1 MINQD
6 SPWKLPPSPQSSP
19 KECGSASQ
27 WKSSTS
33 SGTEIW
39 ENTVRHKSKGP
50 TPTPANMSSG
60 QPWGHHTPSTHIGG
74 TWGEEEDPSNH
85 WTGVPHVNN
94 ANNWSGNVSNNN
106 NNTNN
111 GNNNN
116 NNNPNNMQWNQT
128 SDIKPNPENNSR
140 HNSETRHNSE
150 IRHNSETRHNPE
162 NRPKVNQSAGW
173 SEYTNGSLNY
183 SFNVLKI
190 RNKTKYILN
199 FRTK

>member
-1 MINQD
+1 MITDQVINQD

-50 TPTPANMSSG
+50 TPTPGTLSAG
-60 QPWGHHTPSTHIGG
+60 QPSWGHHTPSTHIGG

-85 WTGVPHVNN
+85 WTGVPNANN
-94 ANNWSGNVSNNN
+94 TNNWSGNVT

-116 NNNPNNMQWNQT
+116 MNNNNNNNSNNNMQWNQS
-128 SDIKPNPENNSR
+128 SDNKNNSENNS
-140 HNSETRHNSE
+140 
-150 IRHNSETRHNPE
+150 RHNSETRHNPE
-162 NRPKVNQSAGW
+162 NRPKPNQNTSW
-173 SEYTNGSLNY
+173 SDYNGSLQN
-183 SFNVLKI
+183 SIPNHFS
-190 RNKTKYILN
+190 KY
-199 FRTK
+199 